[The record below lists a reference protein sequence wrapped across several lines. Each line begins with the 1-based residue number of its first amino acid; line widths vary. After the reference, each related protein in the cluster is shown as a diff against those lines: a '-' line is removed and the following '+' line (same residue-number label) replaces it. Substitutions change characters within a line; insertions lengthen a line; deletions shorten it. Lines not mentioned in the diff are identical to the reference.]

1 MKVLHLSTAALLAWG
16 GFAAFN
22 VASATTYYVRTD
34 GGTAVQCNGR
44 ADAAYPGSGT
54 NLSCAWNH
62 PFVALPPSTSNH
74 PQAPRIH
81 GGDTLIIDPGSYEI
95 GIGAKDATQ
104 LYGACTSSYPWDCE
118 MQPVPSGTA
127 SNPTRILGAGWDT
140 GCKAPPELWG
150 SNRVYR
156 VVGLDGSS
164 NVVVGCLNLDD
175 HSACID
181 GDSDT
186 NVACN
191 RNAPYGPWSPLG
203 IHAQDSNNVTLQ
215 DLHIHG
221 FASTGIQAG
230 RLSNWTVNR
239 VRIIGNGR
247 AGWNGDLGGTSG
259 SSNSGTM
266 TFNNDEIGWTG
277 CTEQYPSTTIYA
289 CWGQMTGGYG
299 DSFGSAKTGGNWIF
313 NQIYIHDGTQD
324 GLDMLYADGTGKVTV
339 LRSRF
344 IGNAG
349 NQVKIAGPSVV
360 QNSVIIGN
368 CAHFNSQYHMTGG
381 DNCRAQ
387 GNALV
392 MRVFPGDLASF
403 SYNTISGQGD
413 CLVQAD
419 GNYGDSTTE
428 VDIYDNVLLGQS
440 KWNDSSV
447 KSCLFYWSS
456 PLRGK
461 VAIKGNVI
469 WNTRYYTTNPAGNI
483 YADPKLVSESL
494 SSFNPALALGSP
506 AIDKADTL
514 ITVKTDY
521 AGNARPVGAGY
532 DVGSNEYGSTGG
544 TGGSTGGTGG
554 STGGGGTT
562 SPTPRRWHTGGAL
575 PARLIGSVSLSTAGS
590 APARSVSTDATSA
603 PARTVSSE
611 QAPAPKATASSQKKQ
626 SYSLADTIRRWLS
639 GEETASR

>member
-1 MKVLHLSTAALLAWG
+1 MKVLHLSAAALLAWG

-54 NLSCAWNH
+54 NLSCAWDH

-74 PQAPRIH
+74 PQTPRIH

-95 GIGAKDATQ
+95 GIGAKGATS

-118 MQPVPSGTA
+118 MQPVPSGTSTA
-127 SNPTRILGAGWDT
+127 PTRILGAGWDT

-156 VVGLDGSS
+156 VLGLDGSS

-181 GDSDT
+181 GDSDAS
-186 NVACN
+186 VACN
-191 RNAPYGPWSPLG
+191 RNTQPYGPWSPLG

-230 RLSNWTVNR
+230 RLSNWTLDR

-247 AGWNGDLGGTSG
+247 AGWNGDLGGTAG

-266 TFNNDEIGWTG
+266 TFNNFEIGWTG
-277 CTEQYPSTTIYA
+277 CTEQYPTTTIYA
-289 CWGQMTGGYG
+289 CWGSLSGGYG
-299 DSFGSAKTGGNWIF
+299 DSFGTAKTGGNWTF
-313 NQIYIHDGTQD
+313 NQVYIHDGTQD

-339 LRSRF
+339 LRSHF
-344 IGNAG
+344 EGNAG

-360 QNSVIIGN
+360 QNSVIVSN
-368 CAHFNSQYHMTGG
+368 CAHWLGKYDMLSG
-381 DNCRAQ
+381 DSCRAE

-419 GNYGDSTTE
+419 GNYGDSTSE
-428 VDIYDNVLLGQS
+428 VDLYDNVLLGQP
-440 KWNDSSV
+440 KWNDGTV

-456 PLRGK
+456 PPRGQ
-461 VAIKGNVI
+461 VVIKGNVI
-469 WNTRYYTTNPAGNI
+469 WNTRYYTTNPSGNI

-494 SSFNPALALGSP
+494 ASLNPALALGSP
-506 AIDKADTL
+506 AIDKASTV

-532 DVGSNEYGSTGG
+532 DVGSNEYGST
-544 TGGSTGGTGG
+544 TSSGGTGG
-554 STGGGGTT
+554 STGGGTGT
-562 SPTPRRWHTGGAL
+562 PNPRKWKTGGAE
-575 PARLIGSVSLSTAGS
+575 PARLIGTSTTTTAL
-590 APARSVSTDATSA
+590 A

-611 QAPAPKATASSQKKQ
+611 QTTARPVSTTSSTATSTTSRTATSSTSRKRHPALLEA
-626 SYSLADTIRRWLS
+626 IRRWL
-639 GEETASR
+639 GDDETASR